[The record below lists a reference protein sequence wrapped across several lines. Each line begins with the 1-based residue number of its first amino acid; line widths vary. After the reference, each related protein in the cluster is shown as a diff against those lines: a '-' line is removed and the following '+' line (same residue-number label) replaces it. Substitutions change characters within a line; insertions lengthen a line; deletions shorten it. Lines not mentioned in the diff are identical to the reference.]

1 MKTDRFALVAVI
13 TLAIAAMAPS
23 AFAGIRGHEN
33 HGNTYRADM
42 RQVRLLARHIDA
54 AAAGLSDRAAARSRH
69 PVYGG
74 VATVRALRDLERA
87 ADIFRYRV
95 ERTPRL
101 AWRVEAGYR
110 DLLRA
115 YDNALYASRATRTHP
130 VERRGLARLGAL
142 IDDLADAYHPMS
154 AGGRHDRRHETGRFP
169 GRR

>member
-1 MKTDRFALVAVI
+1 MKTDRFALVAII
-13 TLAIAAMAPS
+13 TLAVAALAPS
-23 AFAGIRGHEN
+23 AFAGIRGHDET
-33 HGNTYRADM
+33 GRADM

-54 AAAGLSDRAAARSRH
+54 AAAGLSDRADARSRH
-69 PVYGG
+69 PVYGSLTT
-74 VATVRALRDLERA
+74 ARALRDLERA
-87 ADIFRYRV
+87 AYIFRYRV

-110 DLLRA
+110 GLLRA

-130 VERRGLARLGAL
+130 VERRELARLGVL

-154 AGGRHDRRHETGRFP
+154 ADGRHDLRHDMGRFP